1 MKPRPRHDTSGE
13 FPDLLPRDVLC
24 GGELLLFRNPHGE
37 PFGERDAWCLTEEWF
52 ALDDIRPAYAS
63 LLEKESRLGAK
74 QPFAWNEDFGYL
86 SPFPEHC
93 GTGLLIRADLHLEGL
108 HMIGDVPPVLN
119 ALKAVRFGAEG
130 VNMDGLQNAA
140 HIFDVYTN
148 ASLGISEEDLMAHA
162 ERIFSQLVDQEINA
176 RLRLVR
182 ELPRTFEDAV
192 ARSLAILQNCR
203 LLSPWEL
210 LDIISPIRLAAVMGF
225 LDGIT
230 RAEADAILRKQL
242 SARDDLPDSA
252 DGDRMRDERDAA
264 IADDANKRF
273 ARIRWNSRAKEYLS

>member
-1 MKPRPRHDTSGE
+1 MKPRQSHDSSGE

-52 ALDDIRPAYAS
+52 ALDDIRPAYAN

-108 HMIGDVPPVLN
+108 HMIGDIPPVLN
-119 ALKAVRFGAEG
+119 ALKAVRFGADG

-203 LLSPWEL
+203 LLSPWGIGVFL
-210 LDIISPIRLAAVMGF
+210 LIVLPWFWSACRANPDFFHFFFIRGGLQRYMTAFRGPYKPLWYCVPVALG
-225 LDGIT
+225 
-230 RAEADAILRKQL
+230 A
-242 SARDDLPDSA
+242 
-252 DGDRMRDERDAA
+252 
-264 IADDANKRF
+264 F
-273 ARIRWNSRAKEYLS
+273 AP